1 MTALHVAKPELFLGM
16 VPRWLPGTREQL
28 HHAATVAEGVS
39 ALLLWL
45 PRTRRLGGAA
55 AALTFLGVFPANV
68 DAVRRGGYAGAP
80 GPLSSRAAAVAR
92 LPLQAPLVWWALRV
106 MRGR

>member
-1 MTALHVAKPELFLGM
+1 MTTLHVAKPELFLGM
-16 VPRWLPGTREQL
+16 VPRWLPGTRKQL
-28 HHAATVAEGVS
+28 HDAATAAEGIA

-92 LPLQAPLVWWALRV
+92 LPLQAPLVWWAVRV